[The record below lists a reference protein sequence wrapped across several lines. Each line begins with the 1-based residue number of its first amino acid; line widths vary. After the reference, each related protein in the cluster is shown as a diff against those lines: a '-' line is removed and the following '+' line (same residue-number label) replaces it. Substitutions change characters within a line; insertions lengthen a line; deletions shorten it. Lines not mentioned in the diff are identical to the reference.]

1 MLSLST
7 LDIGACILAAVV
19 VVLALWRWARANRA
33 SFPPGPPGWP
43 LIGNALDFNPLA
55 AWTKFTEWKAVYGAH
70 TTSWIDLTLSLTASI
85 GDLVGLNVLG
95 MKILVLNSHKAVSDL
110 LEKRGNVY
118 SDRPVFIAV
127 GELMG
132 LNRVR
137 PAGFFFFLC
146 S

>member
-1 MLSLST
+1 MRIYPL
-7 LDIGACILAAVV
+7 
-19 VVLALWRWARANRA
+19 VLAL
-33 SFPPGPPGWP
+33 S
-43 LIGNALDFNPLA
+43 LI
-55 AWTKFTEWKAVYGAH
+55 T
-70 TTSWIDLTLSLTASI
+70 LT

-95 MKILVLNSHKAVSDL
+95 TKILVLNSHKAVTDL

-137 PAGFFFFLC
+137 SLYC
-146 S
+146 SLYTTDN